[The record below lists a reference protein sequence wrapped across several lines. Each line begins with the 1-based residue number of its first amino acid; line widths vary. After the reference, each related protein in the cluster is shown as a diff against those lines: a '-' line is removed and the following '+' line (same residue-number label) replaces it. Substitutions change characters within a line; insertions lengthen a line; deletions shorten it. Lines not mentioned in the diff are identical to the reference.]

1 MKFSKK
7 NHGLVFRSE
16 NGKINPVPVET
27 GISDGVY
34 TAVVSG
40 ISEGDSLVI
49 GEEILDKKMPQKNVD
64 AKSPFMP
71 GPPGKKRK

>member
-1 MKFSKK
+1 MKIPKK
-7 NHGLVFRSE
+7 NRGLVFHSE
-16 NGKINPVPVET
+16 NGKIKPVSVET

-49 GEEILDKKMPQKNVD
+49 GEEILDKKMLQKNVE
-64 AKSPFMP
+64 AQSPFMP